1 MILHDPCE
9 WEENEGNRE
18 KENDKNILCGK
29 KICFQQKRGVLLEIC
44 ICIYTLKE
52 SYYIGF
58 P

>member
-29 KICFQQKRGVLLEIC
+29 IICFQQKRGVLLEIRLC
-44 ICIYTLKE
+44 ICV
-52 SYYIGF
+52 YIH
-58 P
+58 